1 MLSNEQ
7 VEKYV
12 ELIHTSESIADA
24 HSDIRQDLGRDL
36 TTEEFAQIT
45 AYQKNGGSEAQI
57 EVICRN
63 DVNATAN
70 MPNHFPGPDTI
81 SIAEAEPIDNVTR
94 MKQLATQIA
103 DTYRRKNAD
112 YGDSF
117 GISVRKYGI
126 IAALTR
132 MSDKW
137 NRLENLIL
145 NREKGNVGYVA
156 DESVLDTLLDMAT
169 YCLMTVMEIEKG
181 V

>member
-1 MLSNEQ
+1 MLTEEQ
-7 VEKYV
+7 LVTYSKWISHCDSV
-12 ELIHTSESIADA
+12 MDA
-24 HSDIRQDLGRDL
+24 HSLILDNLGRQL
-36 TTEEFAQIT
+36 TEEELAQISAFRLNSADAT
-45 AYQKNGGSEAQI
+45 INTPVASEII
-57 EVICRN
+57 ENPIVI
-63 DVNATAN
+63 DISDATE
-70 MPNHFPGPDTI
+70 
-81 SIAEAEPIDNVTR
+81 EAPADNVTR
-94 MKQLATQIA
+94 MQQLATQIA
-103 DTYRRKNAD
+103 ETYRRKNAD

-145 NREKGNVGYVA
+145 TRGTNANGYVA

-169 YCLMTVMEIEKG
+169 YCLMTIMEIEKG

>member
-1 MLSNEQ
+1 MLDNEQ
-7 VEKYV
+7 L
-12 ELIHTSESIADA
+12 ELYSKWIASCDSVMDA
-24 HSDIRQDLGRDL
+24 HGLIRDNLNRKM
-36 TTEEFAQIT
+36 TEEELEQLMIYA
-45 AYQKNGGSEAQI
+45 KNRAANTQN
-57 EVICRN
+57 EVSRRN
-63 DVNATAN
+63 DTDTSAN
-70 MPNHFPGPDTI
+70 ME
-81 SIAEAEPIDNVTR
+81 IANNDQTTTYDNVTR
-94 MKQLATQIA
+94 MKELTAQIA

-145 NREKGNVGYVA
+145 SRGTNTAGYVA
-156 DESVLDTLLDMAT
+156 DESVLDTLCDMAT

>member
-1 MLSNEQ
+1 MLTEEQ
-7 VEKYV
+7 
-12 ELIHTSESIADA
+12 LITYSKWISHCDSVMDA
-24 HSDIRQDLGRDL
+24 HSLILDNLGRQLTEEELAQISAFRLNSADMTL
-36 TTEEFAQIT
+36 NTPAVNEVVENPIVIDISDTTEEAP
-45 AYQKNGGSEAQI
+45 A
-57 EVICRN
+57 
-63 DVNATAN
+63 
-70 MPNHFPGPDTI
+70 
-81 SIAEAEPIDNVTR
+81 DNVTR
-94 MKQLATQIA
+94 MQQLATQIA
-103 DTYRRKNAD
+103 ETYRRKNAD

-145 NREKGNVGYVA
+145 NREKGNASYVA

-181 V
+181 E

>member
-1 MLSNEQ
+1 MLTEEQ
-7 VEKYV
+7 LKQYTEWIKHCDSV
-12 ELIHTSESIADA
+12 IDA
-24 HSDIRQDLGRDL
+24 HALIMDNLGRQLDEEEL
-36 TTEEFAQIT
+36 KQISAFRLDSANLAINTTMANEPADNPIVIDISDAAEEPPT
-45 AYQKNGGSEAQI
+45 
-57 EVICRN
+57 
-63 DVNATAN
+63 
-70 MPNHFPGPDTI
+70 
-81 SIAEAEPIDNVTR
+81 DNVTR
-94 MKQLATQIA
+94 MQQLATQIA
-103 DTYRRKNAD
+103 ETYRRKNAD

-145 NREKGNVGYVA
+145 NREKGNVSYVA

>member
-1 MLSNEQ
+1 MLTNEQ
-7 VEKYV
+7 IKLYAGWVHNCDSV
-12 ELIHTSESIADA
+12 MDA
-24 HSDIRQDLGRDL
+24 HGMIRENLGRDL
-36 TTEEFAQIT
+36 ETEEMDQLMTYAQNSG
-45 AYQKNGGSEAQI
+45 AEAQI
-57 EVICRN
+57 EVSRRN
-63 DVNATAN
+63 DMDTSAN
-70 MPNHFPGPDTI
+70 MEVCTEI
-81 SIAEAEPIDNVTR
+81 SDVHEKVEYDNVGRMKELAAQIAE
-94 MKQLATQIA
+94 
-103 DTYRRKNAD
+103 TYRRKNAD

-145 NREKGNVGYVA
+145 TRGTNANGYVA
-156 DESVLDTLLDMAT
+156 DESVLDTLCDMAT

>member
-1 MLSNEQ
+1 MLTNEQ
-7 VEKYV
+7 LQKYSHW
-12 ELIHTSESIADA
+12 IAHCESVMDA
-24 HSDIRQDLGRDL
+24 HGLIMDDLGRQLTEDELAQISLFRLNGADL
-36 TTEEFAQIT
+36 TL
-45 AYQKNGGSEAQI
+45 NS
-57 EVICRN
+57 
-63 DVNATAN
+63 ATAN
-70 MPNHFPGPDTI
+70 ETVDNPIVIDISDTVESTEPAGPV
-81 SIAEAEPIDNVTR
+81 DNVTR
-94 MKQLATQIA
+94 MKELATQIA
-103 DTYRRKNAD
+103 ETYRRKNAD

-156 DESVLDTLLDMAT
+156 DESVLDTLCDMAT

>member
-7 VEKYV
+7 L
-12 ELIHTSESIADA
+12 ELYTKWVNESESVMDA
-24 HSDIRQDLGRDL
+24 HGLIRDNLGRQM
-36 TTEEFAQIT
+36 TEEELAQLSS
-45 AYQKNGGSEAQI
+45 YRKNSGDTAQI
-57 EVICRN
+57 EVFCRTS
-63 DVNATAN
+63 DDATA
-70 MPNHFPGPDTI
+70 PFV
-81 SIAEAEPIDNVTR
+81 IANNIVPPVDKTVR
-94 MKQLATQIA
+94 MQELATQIA

-145 NREKGNVGYVA
+145 NMDKNSVPNVS

-169 YCLMTVMEIEKG
+169 YALMTYMEIEKE
-181 V
+181 

>member
-7 VEKYV
+7 L
-12 ELIHTSESIADA
+12 ELYTKWVSESDSVMDA
-24 HSDIRQDLGRDL
+24 HGLIRDNLGRQM
-36 TTEEFAQIT
+36 TEDELAQLSN
-45 AYQKNGGSEAQI
+45 YRKNSADEAQI
-57 EVICRN
+57 EVSCRTVE
-63 DVNATAN
+63 DATA
-70 MPNHFPGPDTI
+70 PIGTI
-81 SIAEAEPIDNVTR
+81 TIDAKNSITLPVKNKVAR
-94 MKQLATQIA
+94 MQELATQIA

-181 V
+181 E